1 MATTSADFLRLT
13 TRIRPRFPVSS
24 APTMFGRSFLPALSL
39 LILAILL
46 GSCTAPSRRGIED
59 LAAIHDPATWM
70 PRSPAFLSVSPD
82 VYLAAKPTI
91 NGGPGRYKVDDHRE
105 LEQAILK
112 SIATAPREDPGLVI
126 EASSWLAIELL
137 HDDFPAA
144 RIQAAAI
151 LSSFAGHWIER
162 NQIQL
167 PHADPAD
174 ADRFARATT
183 AFLAADEAGDE
194 QERLAALEHLI
205 TLQPPTPLAAV
216 RTMTGIGRRLG
227 HKPLADESSPR
238 ALAFALRNV
247 LYLLE
252 VGSQDS
258 DPDVAE
264 NCRKRYN
271 MLAAYALPKT
281 PAS

>member
-1 MATTSADFLRLT
+1 MPGRTFLL
-13 TRIRPRFPVSS
+13 
-24 APTMFGRSFLPALSL
+24 ALSL
-39 LILAILL
+39 LILATML
-46 GSCTAPSRRGIED
+46 GSCTAPSHRGIED
-59 LAAIHDPATWM
+59 LAAIHDPATWE

-82 VYLAAKPTI
+82 VYLAAKPRT
-91 NGGPGRYKVDDHRE
+91 NGGPGRYPIHDHRE
-105 LEQAILK
+105 LEYAILK

-126 EASSWLAIELL
+126 EAASWLAVELL
-137 HDDFPAA
+137 HDDYAAA
-144 RIQAAAI
+144 RVQSAAI

-162 NQIQL
+162 NSIRL

-174 ADRFARATT
+174 ADRYARATT

-227 HKPLADESSPR
+227 ARPLPEDSNPR

-247 LYLLE
+247 LYLLS

-258 DPDVAE
+258 DPEVAE

-271 MLAAYALPKT
+271 MLAAYALPNT
-281 PAS
+281 PASL

>member
-1 MATTSADFLRLT
+1 MS
-13 TRIRPRFPVSS
+13 
-24 APTMFGRSFLPALSL
+24 GRTILPALSL
-39 LILAILL
+39 LILATLL

-59 LAAIHDPATWM
+59 LAAIHDPATWT

-82 VYLAAKPTI
+82 VYLAAKPSV
-91 NGGPGRYKVDDHRE
+91 NGGPGRYPIHDHRE
-105 LEQAILK
+105 LEHAILK
-112 SIATAPREDPGLVI
+112 SVATAPREDPGLVI

-137 HDDFPAA
+137 HDDYAAA
-144 RIQAAAI
+144 RIQSAAI

-162 NQIQL
+162 NSITL

-174 ADRFARATT
+174 ADRYARATT
-183 AFLAADEAGDE
+183 AFLAADEAGDD
-194 QERLAALEHLI
+194 QERLAALEYLI
-205 TLQPPTPLAAV
+205 TLEPPTPLAAV
-216 RTMTGIGRRLG
+216 RTMTGVGRRLG
-227 HKPLADESSPR
+227 RKPISDDASPR

-281 PAS
+281 PASL

>member
-1 MATTSADFLRLT
+1 
-13 TRIRPRFPVSS
+13 
-24 APTMFGRSFLPALSL
+24 MFGRTFLLALSL
-39 LILAILL
+39 LILATAL

-59 LAAIHDPATWM
+59 LAAIHDPTTWE

-82 VYLAAKPTI
+82 VYLAAKPST
-91 NGGPGRYKVDDHRE
+91 NGGPGRYPVYDHRE
-105 LEQAILK
+105 LEHAILK

-137 HDDFPAA
+137 HDEYAPA
-144 RIQAAAI
+144 RVQAAAI

-162 NQIQL
+162 NSIQL

-174 ADRFARATT
+174 AERYARATT
-183 AFLAADEAGDE
+183 AFLAADEAGE
-194 QERLAALEHLI
+194 PQERLAALEHLI

-227 HKPLADESSPR
+227 RNPMAEESTPR

-281 PAS
+281 PASL